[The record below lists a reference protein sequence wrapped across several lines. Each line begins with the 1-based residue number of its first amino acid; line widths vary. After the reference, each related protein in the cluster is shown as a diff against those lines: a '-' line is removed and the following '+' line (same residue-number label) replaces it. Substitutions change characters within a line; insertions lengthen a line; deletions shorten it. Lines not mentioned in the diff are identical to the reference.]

1 MHKTLERDLPSIFL
15 DIIYEAEW
23 NVNLL
28 EKIANT
34 SNAPWLLLQ
43 RSGKKDA
50 LAAIKEQ
57 LSCWKSWQLQK

>member
-28 EKIANT
+28 EKIANNT
-34 SNAPWLLLQ
+34 SNAP
-43 RSGKKDA
+43 
-50 LAAIKEQ
+50 
-57 LSCWKSWQLQK
+57 